1 MEWLALI
8 ITLPTHNATARMR
21 VWRALKALGCVAPRD
36 GVYILPRRSS
46 AREAL
51 EAQAAEVRAVGGDA
65 YVGAFDALSDADEAR
80 LIQGFDRSED
90 YSDIITRAAALRRAL
105 KHAEPASVRRALKS
119 LQRDLEAVIAIDFFA
134 GASRTQAEQAVD
146 EYRAAVMAILAPDEP
161 HAQSGAIDP
170 LDPAAFSGRVWATRK
185 NIWIDRIASAWLIS
199 RFIDRKARFVWLAKT
214 ADCPRDALGFDF
226 DGARFTHIGTRVTFE
241 VLLASFGLDDPA
253 LAKLATSIHYLD
265 VGGIATPDAPGIETL
280 IRGIKQ
286 RHSDDD
292 AVLKRSGA
300 LFDDFYAAY
309 STDTEERT

>member
-36 GVYILPRRSS
+36 GVYMLPRHPR
-46 AREAL
+46 ARDAL

-65 YVGAFDALSDADEAR
+65 YVGEFDALSDADEAR
-80 LIQGFDRSED
+80 LISAFDRSED
-90 YSDIITRAAALRRAL
+90 YAQIIERTVALRREL
-105 KHAEPASVRRALKS
+105 RHAEPATMRRALKS
-119 LQRDLEAVIAIDFFA
+119 LQRDLEMVVAIDFFA
-134 GASRTQAEQAVD
+134 GASRAQAEQAVD
-146 EYRAAVMAILAPDEP
+146 EYRAAVMAVLAPDEP
-161 HAQSGAIDP
+161 HAQNGAIDR
-170 LDPAAFSGRVWATRK
+170 LDRAAFSGRLWATRK

-199 RFIDRKARFVWLAKT
+199 HFIDRKARFVWLAKP
-214 ADCPRDALGFDF
+214 ADCPREALGFDF
-226 DGARFTHIGTRVTFE
+226 DGARFTHVGTRVTFE

-265 VGGIATPDAPGIETL
+265 VGGIATADAPGIETL

-292 AVLKRSGA
+292 DVLKRASSI
-300 LFDDFYAAY
+300 FDDFYAAY
-309 STDTEERT
+309 SADTEERT